1 MVNDATTI
9 GLRWTGHALI
19 DMGVAA
25 VVLAT
30 GNDRPEDVTQ
40 TQWDTWM
47 DELEQD
53 YQAKLLQKPCSILFT
68 LNAFDNPSWS
78 QQPAERARKI
88 AETFEKARKADK
100 LLPEPCTFFPEHLAV
115 VRAARDLFPMLMGQQ
130 QLNFY
135 PNGRSELALSSLA
148 LGCVLSLPRV
158 APIVSGRAM
167 IVGADTP
174 DLLLDLCEQWKEELD
189 RELALLRSGGT
200 WKDRKAPQT
209 RLLEALEE
217 VFGPDRIHRF
227 AATDRLAGVILYH
240 LSNSG
245 NGPSVDIYTI
255 RPLVNRFLARAEAA
269 AHRPRWKALV
279 RAFWRRPQKGNPYE
293 LAVGQDKKKK
303 ASPLTPDERLQ
314 ARNDVYEQLPTLPDE
329 AARFVQGIFLRF
341 AQNRVGQRR
350 DFCTEDI
357 DIWPLVELF
366 LTELMPTMTPERIE
380 ALRRLADELAYE
392 IHQNND
398 RKLYRQLMGLTSGQ
412 DPYSAFRALLIRA
425 MQERLRRINQLLL
438 TLDDYLLL
446 FEEAEEFPRADWRL
460 VRDLVRIRVLEQL
473 YHAGF
478 FEQASELLEENIPE
492 DETEAST

>member
-1 MVNDATTI
+1 METLV

-19 DMGVAA
+19 DMGVAV

-30 GNDRPEDVTQ
+30 GNERPEEVTQ
-40 TQWDTWM
+40 RQWEQWM

-53 YQAKLLQKPCSILFT
+53 YQDKYLQKPCSILFT

-78 QQPAERARKI
+78 KKPEERAQKI
-88 AETFEKARKADK
+88 TRTFESARNAAS
-100 LLPEPCTFFPEHLAV
+100 LLAEACTFFPERPAV

-135 PNGRSELALSSLA
+135 PNGRSELPLSALA

-167 IVGADTP
+167 IVGADDP
-174 DLLLDLCEQWKEELD
+174 ELLLDLCEYWKEDLD
-189 RELALLRSGGT
+189 RELALLRAGGA
-200 WKDRKAPQT
+200 WKDRKAPRT

-217 VFGPDRIHRF
+217 VFGPGRMRRF
-227 AATDRLAGVILYH
+227 ASDERLSGVTLYH

-245 NGPSVDIYTI
+245 NGPAVDLYTV

-269 AHRPRWKALV
+269 AHHPRWKALV
-279 RAFWRRPQKGNPYE
+279 RAFWRRPKDGSYE
-293 LAVGQDKKKK
+293 QAIVQGKKKK
-303 ASPLTPDERLQ
+303 GAAPLSAEERLQ
-314 ARNDVYEQLPTLPDE
+314 ARNDVYELLPALPE
-329 AARFVQGIFLRF
+329 KAARFVKHVFLGF

-350 DFCTEDI
+350 DFRTDDI

-380 ALRRLADELAYE
+380 TIRRLADELAHE
-392 IHQNND
+392 IHANND
-398 RKLYRQLMGLTSGQ
+398 RRLYRQLMGLVSGMNS
-412 DPYSAFRALLIRA
+412 YGAFRALLIRA
-425 MQERLRRINQLLL
+425 IRERLRRTNQLLL
-438 TLDDYLLL
+438 SFDDYLLL
-446 FEEAEEFPRADWRL
+446 FEEGEGFPRADWRL

-473 YHAGF
+473 HRAGF
-478 FEQASELLEENIPE
+478 FAEAPELLEEVPE
-492 DETEAST
+492 EEEVEEET

>member
-1 MVNDATTI
+1 MTYETTFI

-40 TQWDTWM
+40 DQWARWM

-53 YQAKLLQKPCSILFT
+53 YLDRLLQKPCSILFT

-78 QQPAERARKI
+78 KRPEERAQKI
-88 AETFEKARKADK
+88 QRTFESARKADP
-100 LLPEPCTFFPEHLAV
+100 LLPEPCTFFPERPAV

-135 PNGRSELALSSLA
+135 PNGRSELPLSALA

-167 IVGADTP
+167 IVGADDP
-174 DLLLDLCEQWKEELD
+174 ELLLDLCEYWKETLD
-189 RELALLRSGGT
+189 RELALLRAGGS
-200 WKDRKAPQT
+200 WKDRKAPRT

-217 VFGPDRIHRF
+217 VFGPAGAHRF
-227 AATDRLAGVILYH
+227 AAADRLSGVTLYH

-245 NGPSVDIYTI
+245 NGPSVDIYTV

-279 RAFWRRPQKGNPYE
+279 RAFWRRPRDGAYE
-293 LAVGQDKKKK
+293 QAIPQGRKKQG
-303 ASPLTPDERLQ
+303 APLSDDERLQ
-314 ARNDVYEQLPTLPDE
+314 ARNDVYELLPALPDE
-329 AARFVQGIFLRF
+329 AAGFIRRIFLRF
-341 AQNRVGQRR
+341 ALNRTGQRQ
-350 DFCTEDI
+350 DFRTEDI

-366 LTELMPTMTPERIE
+366 LTELMPAMTPERIE
-380 ALRRLADELAYE
+380 TIRRLADELAHE
-392 IHQNND
+392 IQANND
-398 RKLYRQLMGLTSGQ
+398 RRLYRQLMGLVSGT
-412 DPYSAFRALLIRA
+412 DAYGAFRALLIRA
-425 MQERLRRINQLLL
+425 IRERLRRTNQLLL
-438 TLDDYLLL
+438 TFDDYLLL
-446 FEEAEEFPRADWRL
+446 FEEGEGFPRTDWRL

-473 YHAGF
+473 HQAGF
-478 FEQASELLEENIPE
+478 FAEAPELLEEEIPDE
-492 DETEAST
+492 ETEEA